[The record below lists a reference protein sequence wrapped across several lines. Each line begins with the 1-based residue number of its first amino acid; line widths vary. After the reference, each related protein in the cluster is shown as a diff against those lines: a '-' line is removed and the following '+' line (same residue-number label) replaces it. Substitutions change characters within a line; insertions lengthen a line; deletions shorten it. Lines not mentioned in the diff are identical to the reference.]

1 MIFHLYL
8 MFFLCCEWLKCFFM
22 NGTFAVCLFFVIS
35 GFSLSIGYLQ
45 SGDDRGLA
53 RMAAGRYLRL
63 AVPIF
68 AICAITYVLMVLNVI
83 PPATLRPSPLDIF
96 GNFTPTVQGLLE
108 FSLFSAYISAI
119 DCR

>member
-1 MIFHLYL
+1 MLSDHRPMRFRFLDALRGWAAVVVLFHHIFIDGLPANRFMADRL
-8 MFFLCCEWLKCFFM
+8 FWSKCFFM
-22 NGTFAVCLFFVIS
+22 NGTYAVCLFFVIS

-68 AICAITYVLMVLNVI
+68 VICAYAPERLH
-83 PPATLRPSPLDIF
+83 
-96 GNFTPTVQGLLE
+96 G
-108 FSLFSAYISAI
+108 YK
-119 DCR
+119 